1 MSIIFMSCCHFVVY
15 HVIFHSFQLTEFL
28 GDTNEQAA
36 LDVLLFIREA
46 IQKFDVLK
54 PVIIEKLLESFH
66 TIKSVK

>member
-1 MSIIFMSCCHFVVY
+1 MNVV
-15 HVIFHSFQLTEFL
+15 VLQLTEFL

-46 IQKFDVLK
+46 IQKFQALK

-66 TIKSVK
+66 TIKSLKYVTLGL

>member
-1 MSIIFMSCCHFVVY
+1 MGYLLNVVAL
-15 HVIFHSFQLTEFL
+15 QLTEFL

-46 IQKFDVLK
+46 IQKFHALK

-66 TIKSVK
+66 TIKSLKYVTLES

>member
-1 MSIIFMSCCHFVVY
+1 MNVV
-15 HVIFHSFQLTEFL
+15 VLQLTEFL

-46 IQKFDVLK
+46 IQKFQALK

-66 TIKSVK
+66 TIKSLKYVT